1 MVLLL
6 AAVIA
11 AIVML
16 GSTGTPEPSWANA
29 VRACACAPSPVGH
42 ARGGLCAM
50 PCTWPGDL
58 KLRGGGGLDGG
69 VGGLLD
75 VLPANVRGLVDALDD
90 TSDTQ
95 VKDAPA
101 DVASEKEEAWH
112 PGRRR
117 PPAPEGGAS
126 SSGGSSLPEPEHGS
140 QEEEATAK
148 DMRESEALQRAL
160 GKWRENMKERAKN
173 PRIALM
179 EHPKWG
185 WIQVYTYT
193 YS

>member
-1 MVLLL
+1 
-6 AAVIA
+6 
-11 AIVML
+11 
-16 GSTGTPEPSWANA
+16 
-29 VRACACAPSPVGH
+29 
-42 ARGGLCAM
+42 M

-58 KLRGGGGLDGG
+58 KLRGGGSDGG

-75 VLPANVRGLVDALDD
+75 VLPANVLGLVDALDD

-95 VKDAPA
+95 DKDAPA
-101 DVASEKEEAWH
+101 DGAREKEEEWH
-112 PGRRR
+112 PGRR
-117 PPAPEGGAS
+117 PLAPVAS
-126 SSGGSSLPEPEHGS
+126 SNGGSSPPESEPGS

-148 DMRESEALQRAL
+148 DMRESEVLQRAL

-185 WIQVYTYT
+185 WIQVFTYTYT
-193 YS
+193 YTTYVHVSM